1 MFASWPYCWCRNIS
15 IIGSPFSLPISR
27 LHCRDETSLL
37 DSNHLQRQIFK
48 RLTAEPDERA
58 ARAAMLASITER
70 GFIDDYSG
78 IRISTKG
85 RRFYIDQ
92 AVIWTLRDTVG
103 HKLGQ
108 AAAFAKTRPA

>member
-1 MFASWPYCWCRNIS
+1 
-15 IIGSPFSLPISR
+15 
-27 LHCRDETSLL
+27 
-37 DSNHLQRQIFK
+37 
-48 RLTAEPDERA
+48 
-58 ARAAMLASITER
+58 MLASITER